1 MDDQDRRTV
10 IRTFAHMARVLE
22 RASGDLSLAQ
32 YRVLALV
39 AAGGERANQLADH
52 LALAP
57 TTITSVVDGLVEW
70 GCLVRAAVEDDR
82 RAARISITPAGLDA
96 LAVAEHSIWDRIGE
110 LIEGL
115 ADPAGFVGECRAIN
129 QSLDAQRA
137 IRRAAR
143 LAAARRP

>member
-1 MDDQDRRTV
+1 MNDQDRRTV

-22 RASGDLSLAQ
+22 RSSGDLTLAQ

-39 AAGGERANQLADH
+39 AAGGERANELADH

-57 TTITSVVDGLVEW
+57 TTITSVVDGLVDS
-70 GCLVRAAVEDDR
+70 GRLVRGAVEDDR

-96 LAVAEHSIWDRIGE
+96 LGLAEQSMWNRIGE
-110 LIEGL
+110 LVEGL
-115 ADPAGFVGECRAIN
+115 DDPAGFVGECRAIN

-137 IRRAAR
+137 VRRAAR